1 MSNLLTYQTVT
12 AMKKADFL
20 LNLMDKLHTFVDQIN
35 YYIEIGLTYFEIAKS
50 WVQQILAYLQTAI
63 DKLVDFIGGREATED
78 YLQFHEE
85 DLFV

>member
-20 LNLMDKLHTFVDQIN
+20 LKLMDKLHAFVDQIN

-63 DKLVDFIGGREATED
+63 DKLVDFIGGRQATED